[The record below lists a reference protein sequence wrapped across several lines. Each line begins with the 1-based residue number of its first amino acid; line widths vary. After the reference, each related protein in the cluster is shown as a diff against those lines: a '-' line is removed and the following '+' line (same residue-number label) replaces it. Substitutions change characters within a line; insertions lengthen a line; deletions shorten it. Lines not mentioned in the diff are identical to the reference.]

1 EERLALGERDSKEA
15 GITLLPDSIPVGDC
29 LLGALWN
36 NLPQG
41 ATLIDQ
47 SFRLIQRNEVFRRQ
61 SSLEIGENFFE
72 RIENSRKSLLLKD
85 QIERVFSGG
94 EKISTTEICYES
106 GEVGHRTAH
115 HFPLLGASG
124 EVKWIL
130 SLWQESTPPGEGAV
144 QHESFASI
152 LSHELRTPLNF
163 IMGFASLLD
172 EEIPGPLNP
181 EQHGFV
187 DKVLDGSERMASVIE
202 NLLDCAQGTQKAL
215 NLLPASLKETYELCR
230 EAIEDCQR
238 QLLAKSQEISLMVA
252 PSLPP
257 VLFDAV
263 ALKRALVLLLDNA
276 VKFSPSSERI
286 RVSVEAAGEAML
298 IKVRDCGDGIP
309 SEKIHRIFDPFY
321 QADMSTTR
329 IVGGMGI
336 GLCLVS
342 RIVAGHLGSLG
353 AETSSDGAL
362 FWVSIPSSSY

>member
-1 EERLALGERDSKEA
+1 MALRERDSKEA
-15 GITLLPDSIPVGDC
+15 GITLLPDSIPAGDC
-29 LLGALWN
+29 LLEALWD

-41 ATLIDQ
+41 ATLIDR
-47 SFRLIQRNEVFRRQ
+47 SFRLVQRNEVFRRR
-61 SSLEIGENFFE
+61 SPLEIGENVFD
-72 RIENSRKSLLLKD
+72 RLENPRKALLLKS

-94 EKISTTEICYES
+94 KQISATEISFES
-106 GEVGHRTAH
+106 GNVGHRTAH
-115 HFPLLGASG
+115 HFPLPGASG
-124 EVKWIL
+124 EVKWVL
-130 SLWQESTPPGEGAV
+130 SLWQESALPGVGAF

-181 EQHGFV
+181 QQHCFV

-202 NLLDCAQGTQKAL
+202 NLLDCAQETQKAF

-230 EAIEDCQR
+230 GAIEDCQS
-238 QLLAKSQEISLMVA
+238 QLFAKSREISLMVA

-263 ALKRALVLLLDNA
+263 ALQRALVLLLDNA
-276 VKFSPSSERI
+276 IKFSPPSERI
-286 RVSVEAAGEAML
+286 RFSVEAAGEAVL
-298 IKVRDCGDGIP
+298 IKIRDHGEGIP
-309 SEKIHRIFDPFY
+309 PEKIHRIFDPFY

-329 IVGGMGI
+329 IVGGMGV

-342 RIVAGHLGSLG
+342 RIVSAHLGSLG
-353 AETSSDGAL
+353 AETSSDGSL
-362 FWVSIPSSSY
+362 FWLSIPSSSY